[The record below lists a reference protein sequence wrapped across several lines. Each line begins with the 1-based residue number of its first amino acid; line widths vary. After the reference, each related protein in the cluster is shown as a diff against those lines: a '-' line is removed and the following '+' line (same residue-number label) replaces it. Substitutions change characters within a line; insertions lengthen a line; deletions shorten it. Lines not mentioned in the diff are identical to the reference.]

1 MLPPGAVVSP
11 ARPMA
16 GRSAHRMAGPPAEG
30 HYPLGMDPDVL
41 LVGCGRLGADIGL
54 RLAAR
59 GHTVVGIRRRAEL
72 VPAPLQGLAADLTRE
87 VPALPRLNLGHLVVA
102 LTARPRTEEAYRTT
116 YVDGL
121 ARALDALARDGQV
134 PGRAVLVSS
143 TAVFGSQPDGRM
155 IDEDT
160 PADPSDGP
168 GRMLWAAEQLFTER
182 VPQGTVLRLS
192 GLYDRDSSR
201 LAAQVLAGDVAEPN
215 RWTNRIHRS
224 DAAAAV
230 VHLLTRAQAPGALY
244 VGTDDGP
251 ALLGDVAAHVARGLD
266 AAAPPATDL
275 ARATGRRLSNARL
288 RATGWAPEYPTYRE
302 GYA

>member
-1 MLPPGAVVSP
+1 
-11 ARPMA
+11 
-16 GRSAHRMAGPPAEG
+16 
-30 HYPLGMDPDVL
+30 MDPDVV

-59 GHTVVGIRRRAEL
+59 GHTVLGIRRRAEL
-72 VPAPLQGLAADLTRE
+72 VPTPLQGLSADLTRE
-87 VPALPRLNLGHLVVA
+87 LPRLPGLDLGHLVVA
-102 LTARPRTEEAYRTT
+102 LTARPRTEEAYRAT

-121 ARALDALARDGQV
+121 ARALDALSRAGHV

-143 TAVFGSQPDGRM
+143 TAVFGSQPDG
-155 IDEDT
+155 IVADEDT
-160 PADPSDGP
+160 RVHPSDGP
-168 GRMLWAAEQLFTER
+168 GRMLWAAERLFTEQL
-182 VPQGTVLRLS
+182 PHGTVLRLS
-192 GLYDRDSSR
+192 GLYDRDSAR
-201 LAAQVLAGDVAEPN
+201 LSEQVLAGNTPDPN

-230 VHLLTRAQAPGALY
+230 VHLLTRSQAPGPLY
-244 VGTDDGP
+244 VGTDDEP
-251 ALLGDVAAHVARGLD
+251 ALLGDVATHVARGLD
-266 AAAPPATDL
+266 APTPTAPDP